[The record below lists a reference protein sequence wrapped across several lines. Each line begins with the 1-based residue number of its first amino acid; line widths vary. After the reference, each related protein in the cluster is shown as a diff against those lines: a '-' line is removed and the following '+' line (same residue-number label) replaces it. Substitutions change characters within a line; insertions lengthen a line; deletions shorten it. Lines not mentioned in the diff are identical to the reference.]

1 MNVKHEEI
9 PVREQILIYLDL
21 QRTADMKQAKEFK
34 ANCLAA
40 GTTVTEWD
48 DAEFSE
54 VDYRDAIAYT
64 IQATS

>member
-1 MNVKHEEI
+1 MNVKYEEI

-40 GTTVTEWD
+40 GTTVADWD
-48 DAEFSE
+48 DALLMLASF
-54 VDYRDAIAYT
+54 RF
-64 IQATS
+64 